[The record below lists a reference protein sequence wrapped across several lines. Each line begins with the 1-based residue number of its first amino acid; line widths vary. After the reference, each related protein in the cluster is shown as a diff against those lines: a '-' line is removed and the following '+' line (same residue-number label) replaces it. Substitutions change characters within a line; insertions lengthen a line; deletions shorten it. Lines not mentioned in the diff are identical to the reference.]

1 MDRKAYLAWCADLEE
16 VLIDQPFGPQDQTT
30 IVRHRRSKKWFAAV
44 MERGGKA
51 FVNLKCEPYEAAF
64 LRERFSGVT
73 PGYYMNKEHWI
84 SVYFDSDV
92 PDEAI
97 RAMTEESYRLT
108 QQRLPRAPRS
118 ETAEDADNRKDNNQQ
133 HCKSQAD
140 GV

>member
-16 VLIDQPFGPQDQTT
+16 VQIDQPFGPQDQTT

-44 MERGGKA
+44 MERGGKD
-51 FVNLKCEPYEAAF
+51 FVNLKSEPYEAAF
-64 LRERFSGVT
+64 LRERFSGVR
-73 PGYYMNKEHWI
+73 PGYHMNKQHWI

-97 RAMTEESYRLT
+97 KAMTEESYRLT
-108 QQRLPRAPRS
+108 CKRLPNAS
-118 ETAEDADNRKDNNQQ
+118 HNETADEVDVHTKNQKQ
-133 HCKSQAD
+133 RGKSQAD